1 MNQEIKILATKP
13 DDLSAALGF
22 SRFLPCFPVAV
33 INAMTKTNLGRK
45 GISSYS
51 LYCQGKPRYALMA
64 GTWTQEISSDHGGM
78 MLTGWLWE
86 TASLS
91 RTTC

>member
-1 MNQEIKILATKP
+1 MAQEIKILATKP

-51 LYCQGKPRYALMA
+51 L
-64 GTWTQEISSDHGGM
+64 H
-78 MLTGWLWE
+78 
-86 TASLS
+86 SLS
-91 RTTC
+91 REAEVHAHGRDLDTRNKQ

>member
-1 MNQEIKILATKP
+1 MAQEIKILATKP

-51 LYCQGKPRYALMA
+51 L
-64 GTWTQEISSDHGGM
+64 H
-78 MLTGWLWE
+78 
-86 TASLS
+86 SLS
-91 RTTC
+91 RETEVHAHGRDLDTRNKQ